1 MQNSK
6 IEKEKYIIVDWL
18 SRLGVEF
25 QTGFVVINSQL
36 DEQPILYA
44 NQAFY
49 DMTGYS
55 ENDVLGKNGRFLHG
69 EKTDKIISDKIRKC
83 TLSDKADTF
92 EIVNYHKNKNP
103 FWNEMGLKGIIL
115 PHLIMVVLKLISTQ

>member
-49 DMTGYS
+49 DMTNAVPTTAKKDRLPRLRTMS
-55 ENDVLGKNGRFLHG
+55 RSATVASATSRSGKR
-69 EKTDKIISDKIRKC
+69 SDMLRSNR
-83 TLSDKADTF
+83 LDSDS
-92 EIVNYHKNKNP
+92 
-103 FWNEMGLKGIIL
+103 
-115 PHLIMVVLKLISTQ
+115 STSG